1 MIPRAAALWLLPRY
15 AGGTLPSVLAGLVK
29 SAIDTDVDVAA
40 AYAAL
45 RQAERALLRD
55 PSGLS
60 AGQKDLLLSSLLG
73 DLDGATATSTST
85 STSTS
90 RAPASSLWSA
100 AGPVVAAAACVG
112 LFIVGGADD
121 KTARGAAHSAPLGVR
136 VRCISNGDADN
147 GSGGVVTDEATA
159 GARQTGADLDCAEG
173 SLLAFSATNLQ
184 AAARYVFVVGI
195 DDEGERVWLPP
206 FLEHSAARALPAG
219 STDAMIDTLAPMP
232 PTGVTLFVLLDD
244 EAFSGD
250 DVERR
255 VAAAVRSGVPV
266 GRTDKLPVDVFAQ
279 GRMVLRL
286 AP

>member
-15 AGGTLPSVLAGLVK
+15 AGGSLPSPLARLVK
-29 SAIDTDVDVAA
+29 SAIDQDVEVAT

-45 RQAERALLRD
+45 REAERALLRD
-55 PSGLS
+55 RTSLS
-60 AGQKDLLLSSLLG
+60 AGQKDLLLASLLEA
-73 DLDGATATSTST
+73 LPAESQSQH
-85 STSTS
+85 
-90 RAPASSLWSA
+90 ASSLSSRWSS
-100 AGPVVAAAACVG
+100 AGPVVAAAACLG

-121 KTARGAAHSAPLGVR
+121 KTARGSNSQGPLGVR
-136 VRCISNGDADN
+136 VRCVS
-147 GSGGVVTDEATA
+147 
-159 GARQTGADLDCAEG
+159 TGADLDCAKD

-184 AAARYVFVVGI
+184 AAPRYVFVVGI
-195 DDEGERVWLPP
+195 DDQGERVWLPP
-206 FLEHSAARALPAG
+206 FLEHTEARDLPAG

-232 PTGVTLFVLLDD
+232 QKGVTLFVLLDD
-244 EAFSGD
+244 EAFGGD

-266 GRTDKLPVDVFAQ
+266 GSIDKLPVDVFAQ

>member
-15 AGGTLPSVLAGLVK
+15 AGGSLPSPLARLVK
-29 SAIDTDVDVAA
+29 SAIDQDVEVAT

-45 RQAERALLRD
+45 REAERALLRD
-55 PSGLS
+55 RTSLS
-60 AGQKDLLLSSLLG
+60 AGQKDLLLASLVEALP
-73 DLDGATATSTST
+73 AESQSQH
-85 STSTS
+85 
-90 RAPASSLWSA
+90 ASSLSSRWSS
-100 AGPVVAAAACVG
+100 AGPVVAAAACLG

-121 KTARGAAHSAPLGVR
+121 KTARGSNSQGPLGVR
-136 VRCISNGDADN
+136 VRCVSNGDN
-147 GSGGVVTDEATA
+147 GVVTDEATA
-159 GARQTGADLDCAEG
+159 GARQTGADLDCAKD

-184 AAARYVFVVGI
+184 AAPRYVFVVGI
-195 DDEGERVWLPP
+195 DDQGERVWLPP
-206 FLEHSAARALPAG
+206 FLEHTEARDLPAG

-232 PTGVTLFVLLDD
+232 QKGVTLFVLLDD
-244 EAFSGD
+244 EAFGGD

-266 GRTDKLPVDVFAQ
+266 GSIDKLPVDVFAQ

>member
-29 SAIDTDVDVAA
+29 RAIDTDVDVAT

-60 AGQKDLLLSSLLG
+60 AGQKDLLLASVLDGLG
-73 DLDGATATSTST
+73 DLDAATSTSANQA
-85 STSTS
+85 STSWT
-90 RAPASSLWSA
+90 PSSLWSS

-121 KTARGAAHSAPLGVR
+121 KTARGSNSQAPLGVR
-136 VRCISNGDADN
+136 VRCISNGAE
-147 GSGGVVTDEATA
+147 GVVTDEATA
-159 GARQTGADLDCAEG
+159 GARQTGADLDCG
-173 SLLAFSATNLQ
+173 KDSLLAFSATNLQ
-184 AAARYVFVVGI
+184 AAPRYVFVVGI
-195 DDEGERVWLPP
+195 DDQGERVWLPP
-206 FLEHSAARALPAG
+206 FVEHSAARALPAG

-232 PTGVTLFVLLDD
+232 QTGVTLFVLLDD
-244 EAFSGD
+244 EAFTGD

>member
-15 AGGTLPSVLAGLVK
+15 AGGSLPSPLARLVK
-29 SAIDTDVDVAA
+29 SAIDTDTDVAT

-45 RQAERALLRD
+45 REAERALLRD
-55 PSGLS
+55 RSSLS
-60 AGQKDLLLSSLLG
+60 AGQKDLLLASLMDALPAESQSQSQHSSSL
-73 DLDGATATSTST
+73 T
-85 STSTS
+85 
-90 RAPASSLWSA
+90 SLWSS

-112 LFIVGGADD
+112 LFIIGGADD
-121 KTARGAAHSAPLGVR
+121 KTARGSNSQGPLGVR
-136 VRCISNGDADN
+136 VRCVSNGNN
-147 GSGGVVTDEATA
+147 GIVTDEATA
-159 GARQTGADLDCAEG
+159 GARQTGADLDCG
-173 SLLAFSATNLQ
+173 KDSLLAFSATNLQ
-184 AAARYVFVVGI
+184 ADTRYVFVVGV

-206 FLEHSAARALPAG
+206 FLEHTEARALPAG

-232 PTGVTLFVLLDD
+232 QTGVTLFVLLDH
-244 EAFSGD
+244 EAFSGE

-266 GRTDKLPVDVFAQ
+266 GSIDKLPVDVFAQ